1 MRLFDSI
8 RPCLLRS
15 VLAAF
20 LAGGPVI
27 LFHPQ
32 QAQAQAVDEA
42 EAEQDAMNAQQREED
57 QKKAKH
63 AAPPSAIPGADQNAD
78 DKSHSRLDLNPTAA
92 LFDAVNKGSMLATKE
107 ALSRG
112 ADVNAR
118 NILDQTA
125 LDMAI
130 DLGRNDIM
138 FLLLSM
144 KTYNPDGRLTTSA
157 AHETV
162 TDKQGRKK
170 VIIDG
175 QMAMTR
181 AGRKVHFVSDGG
193 HPQPGVGFLGFNGPQ
208 TSHSATPAATRRTA
222 R

>member
-15 VLAAF
+15 FLAA
-20 LAGGPVI
+20 LLVSGPFA
-27 LFHPQ
+27 LCSLQYAH
-32 QAQAQAVDEA
+32 AQAVDEA
-42 EAEQDAMNAQQREED
+42 EAEQDAMAAQQRAED

-63 AAPPSAIPGADQNAD
+63 AAPPSAIPGADQNSED
-78 DKSHSRLDLNPTAA
+78 STHSRLDLNPTAA
-92 LFDAVNKGSMLATKE
+92 LFDAVNKGSSLATKE

-118 NILDQTA
+118 NALDQTP
-125 LDMAI
+125 LDLAI

-144 KTYNPDGRLTTSA
+144 KSYNPDGRLITSA
-157 AHETV
+157 EHQTT
-162 TDKQGRKK
+162 TDKKGNKK
-170 VIIDG
+170 IIISG
-175 QMAMTR
+175 QAGMTR
-181 AGRKVHFVSDGG
+181 AARKVHFVSDGG

-208 TSHSATPAATRRTA
+208 NIPSSVTEKTRKKTR
-222 R
+222 